1 MDSYSKQSFGA
12 LNVGMQGRVGIVVV
26 DFQLAFT
33 SKKFP
38 LGGAPMTDKAV
49 KATSRLLKVARKHDI
64 PIASCFTAY
73 NSVRDMPHWKI
84 AAVREQFLIDHPG
97 SRLDPRIYDP
107 AYDVVVMKSAPSIFF
122 QTRVVPFLVKAGVET
137 VVVTG
142 CNTSG
147 CIRASVIDSFSWGF
161 RTIVPEDC
169 VGDVEEGPHK
179 DNLRD
184 ISRRYADVTDSD
196 SVIAY
201 IKGQAAGKS

>member
-1 MDSYSKQSFGA
+1 
-12 LNVGMQGRVGIVVV
+12 
-26 DFQLAFT
+26 
-33 SKKFP
+33 
-38 LGGAPMTDKAV
+38 MTDKAV
-49 KATSRLLKVARKHDI
+49 KATASLLKVARRHDI

-73 NSVRDMPHWKI
+73 HSVRDMPHWKI

-122 QTRVVPFLVKAGVET
+122 QTRVVPFLVKQGVET

-184 ISRRYADVTDSD
+184 ISRRYADVTDSA

-201 IKGQAAGKS
+201 IKGQAAGKA

>member
-1 MDSYSKQSFGA
+1 
-12 LNVGMQGRVGIVVV
+12 
-26 DFQLAFT
+26 
-33 SKKFP
+33 
-38 LGGAPMTDKAV
+38 
-49 KATSRLLKVARKHDI
+49 
-64 PIASCFTAY
+64 
-73 NSVRDMPHWKI
+73 
-84 AAVREQFLIDHPG
+84 
-97 SRLDPRIYDP
+97 
-107 AYDVVVMKSAPSIFF
+107 MKSAPSIFF